1 MKTHRKNTL
10 HIFMLPKKGETNILV
25 TSALPYVNNVPHL
38 GNIIGCVL
46 SADVFARY
54 CRLRGWNTLYISG
67 TDEYGTA
74 TETKALEEGLTPQQI
89 CDKYFEIHKEI
100 YSWFNIGFDYFGRT
114 TSPKQIGIVQEIFQV
129 VYNNGY
135 TTTASMEQLLCENCD
150 RFLADRFVEGT
161 CPRCSHEDARGDQC
175 DGCGHLI
182 NATELL
188 NPRCKTCQK
197 NPVIRN
203 SQQLFLNLP
212 KIENKLNKWVE
223 KSGDKWSYNA
233 KVITKS
239 WMKDGLKERCITR
252 DLKWGIPVPLD
263 EFKSKVFYVW
273 FDAPIGYMSMTASH
287 TPEWRKWWQ
296 PENDVNI
303 TYYQFM
309 AKDNVPFHSVM
320 FPATLMATE
329 QNYTMVNHIM
339 ATEYLNYEDS
349 KFSKS
354 RGIGVFGN
362 DARDTGLSADVFRFY
377 LLFVR
382 PESQDSSFSWADL
395 ATKNNSELLN
405 NLGNFCNRA
414 LSFLDKFFNGIIP
427 DIELEKDELTLLA
440 LVTRDLQEYI
450 NVLDKAKLRDGLRLV
465 LSISRHGNQ
474 YMQFQKPW
482 VLVKGSAKEKSR
494 AGTVIGLSCNIVCLL
509 AIMLQPYMPQTVKTI
524 GEQLNVNITSFLLN
538 DFVSNLLKSG
548 HKIGKPSPLFEK
560 IEQTVVNKLKARF
573 AGKQKTPE
581 KEPAFAPGL
590 DINLCTSIEK
600 LEEAASKQ
608 TSKEDKRAQ
617 PKILHKH
624 PIFPCSLNVLLRW
637 LLRVDQKSTNLDGFK
652 PLYDLLLGNLVR
664 TLKQNGTQK
673 NDLEPYIKALLQIKK
688 SLEQMKIAS
697 SCTES
702 VEELEDK
709 IVQQGTKVRELKAS
723 KVEKNIL
730 QPEIDILLQLKTK
743 LSLKKRQSEG

>member
-1 MKTHRKNTL
+1 MSVSVEIEESELLNVKTSWLNKSSRKDLSKAITEPV
-10 HIFMLPKKGETNILV
+10 LPVKGETNILV

-89 CDKYFEIHKEI
+89 CDKYFEIHNEI
-100 YSWFNIGFDYFGRT
+100 YKWFNIGFDHFGRT
-114 TSPKQIGIVQEIFQV
+114 TSPKQTEVVQEIFMQ

-161 CPRCSHEDARGDQC
+161 CPRCSYEDARGDQC

-188 NPRCKTCQK
+188 NSRCKVCQK
-197 NPVIRN
+197 TPVVRH

-212 KIENKLNKWVE
+212 KVEQKLNEWV
-223 KSGDKWSYNA
+223 DKNSDEWSYNA

-273 FDAPIGYMSMTASH
+273 FDAPIGYMSMSATY

-296 PENDVNI
+296 PEKDTKI
-303 TYYQFM
+303 TYYEFM

-320 FPATLMATE
+320 FPASLMASE

-339 ATEYLNYEDS
+339 ATEYLNYEDG

-362 DARDTGLSADVFRFY
+362 DARDTGLTADVFRFY

-414 LSFLDKFFNGIIP
+414 LSFLEKFFDGIIP
-427 DIELEKDELTLLA
+427 EMQLEKDELTLLA
-440 LVTRDLQEYI
+440 LVTHDLQEYI
-450 NVLDKAKLRDGLRLV
+450 GVLDKAKLRDGLRLI

-482 VLVKGSAKEKSR
+482 VLVKGSTEEKSR
-494 AGTVIGLSCNIVCLL
+494 AGTVIGLSCNLVCLIAVL
-509 AIMLQPYMPQTVKTI
+509 LQPYMPQTVNII
-524 GEQLNVNITSFLLN
+524 GQQLNVNISTFLLN
-538 DFVSNLLKSG
+538 NFVSILLQPG

-560 IEQTVVNKLKARF
+560 IEQAVVNQLKSRF

-581 KEPAFAPGL
+581 KETIFAPGL
-590 DINLCTSIEK
+590 DVKLLTSIEK
-600 LEEAASKQ
+600 MEEAISKQ
-608 TSKEDKRAQ
+608 GD
-617 PKILHKH
+617 
-624 PIFPCSLNVLLRW
+624 
-637 LLRVDQKSTNLDGFK
+637 
-652 PLYDLLLGNLVR
+652 LVR
-664 TLKQNGTQK
+664 SLKQNGTQK
-673 NDLEPYIKALLQIKK
+673 SELEPYIKGLLEMKK
-688 SLEQMKIAS
+688 SFEQMKLAT
-697 SCTES
+697 SCTETA
-702 VEELEDK
+702 EELEEK
-709 IVQQGTKVRELKAS
+709 IALQGTKVRELKAS
-723 KVEKNIL
+723 KVEKSVL
-730 QPEIDILLQLKTK
+730 QPEIDLLLQLKAK
-743 LSLKKRQSEG
+743 LSNKKGVPADSQQNKNKSKGKK